1 MIDSERKIMAGWSQL
16 SSETKHSKKKKKKKK
31 KKQKTKTINCPKAG
45 ALNNWIWVCL
55 WSIHNL
61 AGASD
66 VLIDSSTA
74 MLLRERQS
82 SMDSEVRQLQGLNHL
97 SIRSIS

>member
-1 MIDSERKIMAGWSQL
+1 MEPTTIWDKALR
-16 SSETKHSKKKKKKKK
+16 K

-45 ALNNWIWVCL
+45 ALNNWIWVYI

-61 AGASD
+61 SGASD
-66 VLIDSSTA
+66 VLIDSLTA

-82 SMDSEVRQLQGLNHL
+82 SMASEVRQLQGLNHL